1 MLFQIYTWSNFDG
14 AIDWDV
20 ATIIQIALYPLIY
33 LSLILI
39 RWRPYNIAML
49 AFALG
54 YYTYRIAM
62 VRIGS

>member
-1 MLFQIYTWSNFDG
+1 MTIFE
-14 AIDWDV
+14 WDV
-20 ATIIQIALYPLIY
+20 ATILQIALYPLIY

-49 AFALG
+49 AFALL
-54 YYTYRIAM
+54 YYVYRISM